1 MIVPLLIGFLADLV
15 FESVAAMR
23 SSFTKE
29 MDRHLD
35 QRGFRP
41 APPEQAPAR

>member
-1 MIVPLLIGFLADLV
+1 MIVPFLIGLLADLV
-15 FESVAAMR
+15 FESVATMR
-23 SSFTKE
+23 NSFTAE